1 MKKLFMSVALL
12 LLVVTS
18 FAQTPGYEFTT
29 VVSHQA
35 TPVKDQGSTGTCWCF
50 ATASFMESELLRM
63 GKGEYDLSEMFIARQ
78 KYMNQMEDNYLRRG
92 KGSIGEGSLAHT
104 FKNAY
109 KKAGIVPEEVYT
121 GLLGDNKDHNH
132 GALSRYLKALV
143 DANIESKKR
152 TPQFDALINNLFDI
166 YLGKLPEKFTYKGKE
181 YTPHSFFESTGLNP
195 NDYISLTSYT
205 HHPFYEPF
213 VLEIQDNWRWGQSYN
228 LPIDE
233 FMQVFDNAI
242 NNGYPIAWGS
252 DVSEQGF
259 TRDGVAVMPDTEKVQ
274 ELSGS
279 DMAHWLKMK
288 PEEKKLNTKPQPQKW
303 CTQEERQEAYD
314 NWETTDDHG
323 MLIYG
328 IAKDQEGNDY
338 YMVKNSWGKAGKYDG
353 LWYASK
359 AFVRYKTM
367 NIVVNKNALPK
378 EIAKKLG
385 IK

>member
-1 MKKLFMSVALL
+1 MSVALL

-63 GKGEYDLSEMFIARQ
+63 GKGEYDLSEMFIVRQ

-166 YLGKLPEKFTYKGKE
+166 YLGKVPEKFTYKGKE

-328 IAKDQEGNDY
+328 IACLLYTSPSPRD
-338 YMVKNSWGKAGKYDG
+338 S
-353 LWYASK
+353 
-359 AFVRYKTM
+359 
-367 NIVVNKNALPK
+367 
-378 EIAKKLG
+378 
-385 IK
+385 